1 MSSGLL
7 KLLLCTV
14 PKQLSHS
21 VAGYKR
27 RSLECLP
34 PLSSLASQTH
44 LHLSFYRWDPGKPGC
59 LLPLVPWHRYKS
71 DLGETGWWGG
81 EVRMRRGKSGKG
93 GPEVLR

>member
-7 KLLLCTV
+7 KFLLCTV

-27 RSLECLP
+27 RSLECQGACLP

-44 LHLSFYRWDPGKPGC
+44 LHLSFYRWDPGKPGTGTSQTWER
-59 LLPLVPWHRYKS
+59 LV
-71 DLGETGWWGG
+71 GG
-81 EVRMRRGKSGKG
+81 GMRMRSGKSGKG
-93 GPEVLR
+93 GPEGLT